1 MIISTHKLALHVFLI
16 FAAFHISG
24 CTKSGQLSQ
33 PRTYQSLNGEWMF
46 AIDPDESQKNFEWYI
61 NGISG
66 TTKVMVPHTWNTDTV
81 FAAHYGVAWY
91 EKDFYVPAI
100 WKDKMVKLQF
110 ERVYHTAMIWV
121 NGEEAGIHAG
131 AGYTRFSLDISELII
146 PGSTNKIVVRVDNKP
161 SENSIPYMKSF
172 DWAMDG
178 GIIGQVDMIIS
189 DRPSVRN
196 VLAHSSYTRSGKGI
210 QGNITLQII
219 LDQGKNSIQE
229 VSAFRIKIQ
238 QDNQSKSDIVFN
250 SVKKARFD
258 NRSYYVDISL
268 PDVRLWHFDDPNLY
282 KIEVEPIVDEQA
294 TDRFTTIMGFRKF
307 EVKDGGIFLND
318 EEVRLVGVEWM
329 PGSSPEHGF
338 AEPEVY
344 IRKVLTDIKN
354 LNAVFTR
361 FHWQQSEK
369 VIDLCNRLGILVQ
382 EEIPL
387 WQQPVDFS
395 QPPLS
400 DLAKKHADEMIF
412 RDFNAPAIV
421 AWGIGNELSSLNDKT
436 IESLLMLK
444 EYVEKLDSTRV
455 VSYVSNHIGE
465 DPEKEVSRYFDW
477 IMMNDYYGTWFPGGN
492 KAIGPVLDQIHDLYP
507 DKPVIIAEWG
517 LCEECNPDYDQG
529 GGDERR
535 IRDMMEHYQQY
546 IARPWVKGYIYFSY
560 NDYRTHMGVHKTGR
574 FRQRIH
580 GVVDLDLNP
589 KPSWKHL
596 KTISAP
602 LEFIQQTT
610 ENNNITLAF
619 RNKAT
624 LPAYPLRDYKALVT
638 SLSNDQIIISR
649 LLETLQPGDITHIDM
664 ANLEKG
670 RYMLSVLR
678 PTGFHV
684 IDHEFEIK

>member
-1 MIISTHKLALHVFLI
+1 MNKISFFAFLLAVTLLV
-16 FAAFHISG
+16 S
-24 CTKSGQLSQ
+24 CSQ
-33 PRTYQSLNGEWMF
+33 KHTEEKASRQILSLNHGWKF
-46 AIDPDESQKNFEWYI
+46 AIDSMSEGEKNMWAETGVPAGRWV
-61 NGISG
+61 NL
-66 TTKVMVPHTWNTDTV
+66 PHTWNTDTL
-81 FAAHYGVAWY
+81 YEDYRGLAWY
-91 EKDFYVPAI
+91 EKVFDVPEE
-100 WKDKMVKLQF
+100 WQPKSLRLSF
-110 ERVYHTAMIWV
+110 ERVYHAAIIWI
-121 NGEEAGIHAG
+121 NGQLVHSRHG
-131 AGYTRFSLDISELII
+131 AGYTGFTIDISEQLVA
-146 PGSTNKIVVRVDNKP
+146 GRENKLVVCVDNRP
-161 SENSIPYMKSF
+161 SPLAIPYMNSF

-178 GIIGQVDMIIS
+178 GIIGDVDLIIS

-210 QGNITLQII
+210 QGNVTLQII
-219 LDQGKNSIQE
+219 LDQEKNSNPS
-229 VSAFRIKIQ
+229 VSAFRIMIQ
-238 QDNQSKSDIVFN
+238 KDNQSSSDIVFN
-250 SVKKARFD
+250 SVEKPRFD
-258 NRSYYVDISL
+258 NRGYYLDISL

-282 KIEVEPIVDEQA
+282 KIEVEPIVDGHA
-294 TDRFTTIMGFRKF
+294 TDRFTTTMGFRKF

-329 PGSSPEHGF
+329 PGSNPEFGF
-338 AEPEVY
+338 AEPEAY
-344 IRKVLTDIKN
+344 IRKVLSDMKD

-361 FHWQQSEK
+361 FHWQQSPK

-400 DLAKKHADEMIF
+400 DLANKHAREMIF
-412 RDFNAPAIV
+412 RDFNAPAII
-421 AWGIGNELSSLNDKT
+421 AWGIGNELSSLNEKT

-465 DPEKEVSRYFDW
+465 DPATEVSRFFDW
-477 IMMNDYYGTWFPGGN
+477 IMMNDYYGTWFSGGN
-492 KAIGPVLDQIHDLYP
+492 QAIGPVLDQIHHLYP

-529 GGDERR
+529 GGDDRR
-535 IRDMMEHYQQY
+535 IRDMIEHYEQY
-546 IARPWVKGYIYFSY
+546 ITRPWVKGYIYFSY
-560 NDYRTHMGVHKTGR
+560 NDYRTHMGIHETGR
-574 FRQRIH
+574 YRQRIH

-610 ENNNITLAF
+610 DNKNITLAF

-638 SLSNDQIIISR
+638 SLSFDQIIISR
-649 LLETLQPGDITHIDM
+649 QLETLQPGDITHIEM
-664 ANLEKG
+664 AALEKG
-670 RYMLSVLR
+670 RYRLSVLR
-678 PTGFHV
+678 PTGFHA